1 MSLHEY
7 PKKPGISRFVAPWDT
22 SGWYF
27 MAEHFAPGC
36 RIYSNADITVTECPE
51 ILMGCDYIVTYD
63 SATDGFD
70 DKQEVDFFIEQTGE
84 VYAALDAD
92 APADFPTGFART
104 DLVVRTD
111 AGDTYRLFMRP
122 YARGAHVHL
131 DAFSSPG
138 RHFFVAFRPT
148 ETETKKPLPEAK
160 RFSVAERH
168 ETRETCWF
176 VHDCFARANLSGYD
190 CRGDVRVCA
199 EADNPKRHYLRLQS
213 GAGISCACETSGQ
226 DELSMALDVPAGTA
240 ALNFAGVTV
249 QLGSAQASIN
259 GQNVPDIADKGYGVK
274 EGIPQ
279 LILAGASVDDV
290 YVIVLFSTFVGMM
303 QGEGASILKFVN
315 IPISIFLG
323 IAIGLLIGV
332 LLAYFFK
339 KMHIRDT
346 SKVLIILSISFLL
359 VVMEDKLLTPITFS
373 ALIAIMFIG
382 IGLQKKRET
391 VAKRLSVKYG
401 KLWVAAEVFLFVLVG
416 ATVNIGYL
424 GKVGVKALIVII
436 GALVF
441 RMFGVFVCLLGTS
454 LKRKERLFT
463 MLAYTPKATVQAA
476 IGGIPLALGFTCGDL
491 VLTVAV
497 LAIVLTAPLGAFAID
512 LSYKKLLNR

>member
-1 MSLHEY
+1 MLLSISLILILGMFMGWICQKIKLPSLLGMLITGIVLGPY
-7 PKKPGISRFVAPWDT
+7 VLNLLDDSILGISAELRKIALIIILTRAGLGLDLAGLKKIGRPAVLMCFVPASFELIGMILLAPK
-22 SGWYF
+22 
-27 MAEHFAPGC
+27 
-36 RIYSNADITVTECPE
+36 
-51 ILMGCDYIVTYD
+51 LMGLTVL
-63 SATDGFD
+63 
-70 DKQEVDFFIEQTGE
+70 E
-84 VYAALDAD
+84 AAIMGAVLA
-92 APADFPTGFART
+92 AVSPA
-104 DLVVRTD
+104 VVVPRMVK
-111 AGDTYRLFMRP
+111 LM
-122 YARGAHVHL
+122 
-131 DAFSSPG
+131 
-138 RHFFVAFRPT
+138 
-148 ETETKKPLPEAK
+148 
-160 RFSVAERH
+160 
-168 ETRETCWF
+168 
-176 VHDCFARANLSGYD
+176 
-190 CRGDVRVCA
+190 
-199 EADNPKRHYLRLQS
+199 
-213 GAGISCACETSGQ
+213 
-226 DELSMALDVPAGTA
+226 DE
-240 ALNFAGVTV
+240 
-249 QLGSAQASIN
+249 
-259 GQNVPDIADKGYGVK
+259 GYGVN

-359 VVMEDKLLTPITFS
+359 VVMEDKLSTPITFS

-382 IGLQKKRET
+382 IGLQKKRKT
-391 VAKRLSVKYG
+391 IAKRLSVKYG

>member
-1 MSLHEY
+1 MLLSLSLILILGMFMGWICRKMKLPALLGMLITGIILGPY
-7 PKKPGISRFVAPWDT
+7 GLNLLDDSILGISAELRKIALIIILTRAGLGLDLAGLKKIGRPAVLMCFVPASFELIGMILLAPK
-22 SGWYF
+22 
-27 MAEHFAPGC
+27 
-36 RIYSNADITVTECPE
+36 
-51 ILMGCDYIVTYD
+51 LMGLTVL
-63 SATDGFD
+63 
-70 DKQEVDFFIEQTGE
+70 E
-84 VYAALDAD
+84 AAIMGAVLA
-92 APADFPTGFART
+92 AVSPA
-104 DLVVRTD
+104 VVVPRMVK
-111 AGDTYRLFMRP
+111 LM
-122 YARGAHVHL
+122 
-131 DAFSSPG
+131 
-138 RHFFVAFRPT
+138 
-148 ETETKKPLPEAK
+148 
-160 RFSVAERH
+160 
-168 ETRETCWF
+168 
-176 VHDCFARANLSGYD
+176 
-190 CRGDVRVCA
+190 
-199 EADNPKRHYLRLQS
+199 
-213 GAGISCACETSGQ
+213 
-226 DELSMALDVPAGTA
+226 DE
-240 ALNFAGVTV
+240 
-249 QLGSAQASIN
+249 
-259 GQNVPDIADKGYGVK
+259 GYGVN

-359 VVMEDKLLTPITFS
+359 VVMEDKLSTPITFS

-382 IGLQKKRET
+382 IGLQKKRKT

-497 LAIVLTAPLGAFAID
+497 LAIVLTAPLGAFAIN

>member
-1 MSLHEY
+1 MLLSISLILILGMFMGWICRKMKLQALLGMLITGIILGPY
-7 PKKPGISRFVAPWDT
+7 GLNLLDGSILGISAELRKIALIIILTRAGLGLDLSGLKKIGRPAVLMCFVPASFELLGMILLAPK
-22 SGWYF
+22 
-27 MAEHFAPGC
+27 
-36 RIYSNADITVTECPE
+36 
-51 ILMGCDYIVTYD
+51 LMGLSVLE
-63 SATDGFD
+63 SAVMGAVLAAVSPAVVVPRMVKLMD
-70 DKQEVDFFIEQTGE
+70 D
-84 VYAALDAD
+84 
-92 APADFPTGFART
+92 
-104 DLVVRTD
+104 
-111 AGDTYRLFMRP
+111 
-122 YARGAHVHL
+122 
-131 DAFSSPG
+131 
-138 RHFFVAFRPT
+138 
-148 ETETKKPLPEAK
+148 
-160 RFSVAERH
+160 
-168 ETRETCWF
+168 
-176 VHDCFARANLSGYD
+176 
-190 CRGDVRVCA
+190 
-199 EADNPKRHYLRLQS
+199 
-213 GAGISCACETSGQ
+213 
-226 DELSMALDVPAGTA
+226 
-240 ALNFAGVTV
+240 
-249 QLGSAQASIN
+249 
-259 GQNVPDIADKGYGVK
+259 GYGVN

-359 VVMEDKLLTPITFS
+359 VVMEDKLSTPITFS

-382 IGLQKKRET
+382 IGLQKKRKT

>member
-1 MSLHEY
+1 MLLSISLILILGMFMGWICQKLKLPSLLGMLITGIVLGPY
-7 PKKPGISRFVAPWDT
+7 VLNLLDDSILGISAELRKIALIIILTRAGLGLDLAGLKKIGRPAVLMCFVPASFELIGMILLAPK
-22 SGWYF
+22 
-27 MAEHFAPGC
+27 
-36 RIYSNADITVTECPE
+36 
-51 ILMGCDYIVTYD
+51 LMGLTVL
-63 SATDGFD
+63 
-70 DKQEVDFFIEQTGE
+70 E
-84 VYAALDAD
+84 AAIMGAVLA
-92 APADFPTGFART
+92 AVSPA
-104 DLVVRTD
+104 VVVPRMVK
-111 AGDTYRLFMRP
+111 LM
-122 YARGAHVHL
+122 
-131 DAFSSPG
+131 
-138 RHFFVAFRPT
+138 
-148 ETETKKPLPEAK
+148 
-160 RFSVAERH
+160 
-168 ETRETCWF
+168 
-176 VHDCFARANLSGYD
+176 
-190 CRGDVRVCA
+190 
-199 EADNPKRHYLRLQS
+199 
-213 GAGISCACETSGQ
+213 
-226 DELSMALDVPAGTA
+226 DE
-240 ALNFAGVTV
+240 
-249 QLGSAQASIN
+249 
-259 GQNVPDIADKGYGVK
+259 GYGVN

-359 VVMEDKLLTPITFS
+359 VVMEDKLSTPITFS

>member
-1 MSLHEY
+1 MLLSISLILILGMFMGWICQKIKLPSLLGMLITGIVLGPY
-7 PKKPGISRFVAPWDT
+7 VLNLLDDSILGISAELRKIALIIILTRAGLGLDLSGLKKIGRPAVLMCFVSASFELIGMILLAPK
-22 SGWYF
+22 
-27 MAEHFAPGC
+27 
-36 RIYSNADITVTECPE
+36 
-51 ILMGCDYIVTYD
+51 LMGLTVL
-63 SATDGFD
+63 
-70 DKQEVDFFIEQTGE
+70 E
-84 VYAALDAD
+84 AAIMGAVLA
-92 APADFPTGFART
+92 AVSPA
-104 DLVVRTD
+104 VVVPRMVK
-111 AGDTYRLFMRP
+111 LM
-122 YARGAHVHL
+122 
-131 DAFSSPG
+131 
-138 RHFFVAFRPT
+138 
-148 ETETKKPLPEAK
+148 
-160 RFSVAERH
+160 
-168 ETRETCWF
+168 
-176 VHDCFARANLSGYD
+176 
-190 CRGDVRVCA
+190 
-199 EADNPKRHYLRLQS
+199 
-213 GAGISCACETSGQ
+213 
-226 DELSMALDVPAGTA
+226 DE
-240 ALNFAGVTV
+240 
-249 QLGSAQASIN
+249 
-259 GQNVPDIADKGYGVK
+259 GYGVN

-359 VVMEDKLLTPITFS
+359 VVMEDKLSTPITFS

>member
-1 MSLHEY
+1 MLLSISLILILGMFMGWICQKIKLPSLLGMLITGIVLGPY
-7 PKKPGISRFVAPWDT
+7 VLNLLDDSILGISAELRKIALIIILTRAGLGLDLSGLKKIGRPAVLMCFVPASFELIGMILLAPK
-22 SGWYF
+22 
-27 MAEHFAPGC
+27 
-36 RIYSNADITVTECPE
+36 
-51 ILMGCDYIVTYD
+51 LMGLTVL
-63 SATDGFD
+63 
-70 DKQEVDFFIEQTGE
+70 E
-84 VYAALDAD
+84 AAIMGAVLA
-92 APADFPTGFART
+92 AVSPA
-104 DLVVRTD
+104 VVVPRMVK
-111 AGDTYRLFMRP
+111 LM
-122 YARGAHVHL
+122 
-131 DAFSSPG
+131 
-138 RHFFVAFRPT
+138 
-148 ETETKKPLPEAK
+148 
-160 RFSVAERH
+160 
-168 ETRETCWF
+168 
-176 VHDCFARANLSGYD
+176 
-190 CRGDVRVCA
+190 
-199 EADNPKRHYLRLQS
+199 
-213 GAGISCACETSGQ
+213 
-226 DELSMALDVPAGTA
+226 DE
-240 ALNFAGVTV
+240 
-249 QLGSAQASIN
+249 
-259 GQNVPDIADKGYGVK
+259 GYGVN

-359 VVMEDKLLTPITFS
+359 VVMEDKLSTPITFS

-497 LAIVLTAPLGAFAID
+497 FAIVLTAPLGAFAID